1 MLGIFFYLLK
11 LLVSYLAFGWR
22 SRERNLDSQGP
33 LASLLP
39 ADGDVEVQVTS
50 TRPTETSHLLVK

>member
-11 LLVSYLAFGWR
+11 LLASYLVLGWGSGER
-22 SRERNLDSQGP
+22 SRQPTGHV
-33 LASLLP
+33 ASLLP
-39 ADGDVEVQVTS
+39 DDGDVEVQVTS